1 MSHDLSI
8 RQDGRVE
15 FAYAQG
21 EPPPW
26 HGLGQEVPTGSSI
39 DVWRVAAGLD
49 WRIRRAKVRYP
60 TSPETVC
67 DATQYVEVP
76 DKHVLFRSDNNHP
89 LGVVS
94 DKYKVVQPAEVL
106 EFFRDIAHAGGLE
119 LSAAGAIQQGARFWA
134 TAKFGEAA
142 PAAIGDKLRGFLLI
156 STSADGSLATDVRR
170 VTERVVCRNTLAIAL
185 TQGQASAVRISHR
198 SVFNPEEVKRYMGLN
213 ELVFDTFVQKL
224 EALANTDLKLEQAEN
239 MAVSV
244 FGGEQDKVRA
254 SAGFN
259 KVMELFTKTGMG
271 AKEDGV
277 YGTAW
282 GFVNAFTEYA
292 DRWVRARTDENRFV
306 ASQWGAGAQ
315 LKQRALEA
323 AEALV
328 GA

>member
-1 MSHDLSI
+1 MSHDLST

-21 EPPPW
+21 ESLPW
-26 HGLGQEVPTGSSI
+26 HGLGQEVPAGSSI
-39 DVWRVAAGLD
+39 DVWRNAAGLD
-49 WRIRRAKVRYP
+49 WNIRRAMVRYP
-60 TSPETVC
+60 TSPCAVD
-67 DATQYVEVP
+67 DATQYVTVP

-94 DKYKVVQPAEVL
+94 DRYKVVQPAEVL

-142 PAAIGDKLRGFLLI
+142 PASIGDKLRGFLLI

-185 TQGQASAVRISHR
+185 TQGQASAVRVSHR
-198 SVFNPEEVKRYMGLN
+198 SVFDPVRVKEYMGLN
-213 ELVFDTFVQKL
+213 NLVFDSFVKRL
-224 EALANTDLKLEQAEN
+224 EALANTDIKLEQAEN
-239 MAVSV
+239 LAVSV
-244 FGGEQDKVRA
+244 IGGEQDKVRA
-254 SAGFN
+254 GAGFN

-282 GFVNAFTEYA
+282 GFVNAFTEYQ
-292 DRWVRARTDENRFV
+292 DWWQPARSQEGRLV
-306 ASQWGAGAQ
+306 SAQWGKGAAI
-315 LKQRALEA
+315 KQRALDA
-323 AEALV
+323 ALALL
-328 GA
+328 A

>member
-1 MSHDLSI
+1 MSHELTT
-8 RQDGRVE
+8 RKNGQVE
-15 FAYAQG
+15 FAYLERDG
-21 EPPPW
+21 MPW
-26 HGLGQEVPTGSSI
+26 HGLGTAMQPGQSI
-39 DVWRVAAGLD
+39 DEWRQAAGMD
-49 WRIRRAKVRYP
+49 WAIRRAKVRYP
-60 TSPETVC
+60 ISPAHVH
-67 DATQYVEVP
+67 DASTYMEVP
-76 DKHVLFRSDNNHP
+76 DSHVLLRSDTKDA
-89 LGVVS
+89 LGIVS
-94 DKYKVVQPAEVL
+94 DKYKVVQPAEIL
-106 EFFRDIAHAGGLE
+106 EFFKDILTTGGLE
-119 LSAAGAIQQGARFWA
+119 LSAAGTIYGGKRFWA

-244 FGGEQDKVRA
+244 IGGEQDKVRA

-259 KVMELFTKTGMG
+259 KVMELFTKSGVG

-282 GFVNAFTEYA
+282 GFVNAFTEYQ
-292 DRWVRARTDENRFV
+292 DWWQPARSEEGRLV
-306 ASQWGAGAQ
+306 SAQWGKGAAI
-315 LKQRALEA
+315 KQRALDA
-323 AEALV
+323 ALALL
-328 GA
+328 A

>member
-1 MSHDLSI
+1 
-8 RQDGRVE
+8 
-15 FAYAQG
+15 
-21 EPPPW
+21 
-26 HGLGQEVPTGSSI
+26 
-39 DVWRVAAGLD
+39 
-49 WRIRRAKVRYP
+49 
-60 TSPETVC
+60 
-67 DATQYVEVP
+67 
-76 DKHVLFRSDNNHP
+76 
-89 LGVVS
+89 
-94 DKYKVVQPAEVL
+94 
-106 EFFRDIAHAGGLE
+106 
-119 LSAAGAIQQGARFWA
+119 
-134 TAKFGEAA
+134 
-142 PAAIGDKLRGFLLI
+142 
-156 STSADGSLATDVRR
+156 
-170 VTERVVCRNTLAIAL
+170 
-185 TQGQASAVRISHR
+185 VRISHR

-239 MAVSV
+239 AAVSV

-259 KVMELFTKTGMG
+259 KVMELFTKSGVG

-292 DRWVRARTDENRFV
+292 DHWVRARTDENRFV

-328 GA
+328 EA

>member
-1 MSHDLSI
+1 MSHELTT
-8 RQDGRVE
+8 RKNGQVE
-15 FAYAQG
+15 FAYLERDG
-21 EPPPW
+21 MPW
-26 HGLGQEVPTGSSI
+26 HGLGTAMLPGQSL
-39 DVWRVAAGLD
+39 DVWRAAAGMD
-49 WRIRRAKVRYP
+49 WTIQRAEVRYATCHEP
-60 TSPETVC
+60 QPWEVRKIPES
-67 DATQYVEVP
+67 
-76 DKHVLFRSDNNHP
+76 HVLMRSDTKDA
-89 LGVVS
+89 LGIVS

-119 LSAAGAIQQGARFWA
+119 LSAAGTIYGGKRFWA

-142 PAAIGDKLRGFLLI
+142 PASIGDKLRGFLLI

-185 TQGQASAVRISHR
+185 TQGQASAVRVSHR
-198 SVFNPEEVKRYMGLN
+198 SVFDPTGVKEYMGLN
-213 ELVFDTFVQKL
+213 NLVFDSFIQRL
-224 EALANTDLKLEQAEN
+224 EALANMDIKLEQAEN

-259 KVMELFTKTGMG
+259 KVMDLFNGSGLG

-292 DRWVRARTDENRFV
+292 DHWVRARTDENRFV
-306 ASQWGAGAQ
+306 AAQWGAGAQ

-323 AEALV
+323 VDALA

>member
-1 MSHDLSI
+1 MSHELTT
-8 RQDGRVE
+8 RKNGQVE
-15 FAYAQG
+15 FAYLERDG
-21 EPPPW
+21 MPW
-26 HGLGQEVPTGSSI
+26 HGLGTAMIPGQSL
-39 DVWRVAAGLD
+39 DVWRKAAGMD
-49 WRIRRAKVRYP
+49 WEIQRAEVQYATRHNPQPFEMRRI
-60 TSPETVC
+60 PEN
-67 DATQYVEVP
+67 
-76 DKHVLFRSDNNHP
+76 HVLLRSDTKDA
-89 LGVVS
+89 LGIVS
-94 DKYKVVQPAEVL
+94 DKYKVVQPAEIL
-106 EFFRDIAHAGGLE
+106 EFFKDILTTGGLE
-119 LSAAGAIQQGARFWA
+119 LSAAGTIYGGKRFWA

-239 MAVSV
+239 AAVSV

-259 KVMELFTKTGMG
+259 KVMELFTKSGVG

-292 DRWVRARTDENRFV
+292 DHWVRARTDENRFV